1 MAASVLFRALPGC
14 YGKLAVQGGGCAG
27 PRGVKKIAAV
37 AVGQRLQ
44 LSRGGGSGWVRLGL
58 GLGVAGDGG
67 CRQAEAALGVGA
79 FAAGGQQVGG
89 GGQAQC
95 GL

>member
-44 LSRGGGSGWVRLGL
+44 LSRGGGGGWGRL
-58 GLGVAGDGG
+58 GLGVAGDGA

>member
-14 YGKLAVQGGGCAG
+14 YGKLAVQGVGCAG

-44 LSRGGGSGWVRLGL
+44 LSRVGR
-58 GLGVAGDGG
+58 
-67 CRQAEAALGVGA
+67 RRVGA
-79 FAAGGQQVGG
+79 AG
-89 GGQAQC
+89 ARC
-95 GL
+95 GR

>member
-44 LSRGGGSGWVRLGL
+44 LSRVGWGRL
-58 GLGVAGDGG
+58 GLGVAGDGA